1 MPDGR
6 EAIPVKVHNRI
17 GDIAHAQWDAC
28 AGSDNPFLSHAFLN
42 ALEMSGTVAP
52 ETGWA
57 PQHLTIED
65 DRGQVIACAPL
76 YVKSH
81 SYGEYVFDWSWADAF
96 RRSGKTYYPKAQC
109 AIPFTPVTGSRL
121 LVRPDGD
128 APTLRSA
135 LLGAMLEITKRQGC
149 SSLHVTFPTAEEWQH
164 MGQMGMMQRVGQQFH
179 WENDGYATFADFLA
193 TLSSRRRK
201 DIRKEREKAQ
211 SQGLDLQA
219 LTGASITPAHW
230 RAFHRF
236 YLNTVDRK
244 WAHAYLNEEFF
255 QRMGAAMADR
265 VLLTWAERDGK
276 PVAGAL
282 NLIGSDTLFGR
293 NWGCAEDHPF
303 LHFELCYYMAI
314 DFAIE
319 RGLKRVEAGAQGE
332 HKIQRGYLPSP
343 TYSAHWIE
351 DARFRDAIAR
361 FLDQE
366 RDMVAEGMAQLSE
379 HSPYRHDPE
388 NSKEKG
394 LD

>member
-65 DRGQVIACAPL
+65 GRGQVIACAPL

-211 SQGLDLQA
+211 SHGLDLQA